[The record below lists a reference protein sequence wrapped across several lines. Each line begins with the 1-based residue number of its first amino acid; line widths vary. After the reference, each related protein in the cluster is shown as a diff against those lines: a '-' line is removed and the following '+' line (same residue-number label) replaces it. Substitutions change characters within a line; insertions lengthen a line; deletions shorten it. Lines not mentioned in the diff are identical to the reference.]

1 MELQTSSPI
10 NIDKI
15 KGQNK
20 RLYEYLKSGNTI
32 NCMHPAMIELQI
44 GYLNSRISDLVK
56 NGIAIKKKFIKI
68 NDTNVVEYSLAD
80 LK

>member
-1 MELQTSSPI
+1 MEIKTSSPI
-10 NIDKI
+10 NIKKM
-15 KGQNK
+15 KGQNF
-20 RLYEYLKSGNTI
+20 RLYEYLKTGKTI
-32 NCMHPAMIELQI
+32 NCMDSAMNDLQI

-68 NDTNVVEYSLAD
+68 NDTKVVEYSLAD